1 MGRFLS
7 KGAQLS
13 IRIFRVEKR
22 ENLEQKKERYKRGV
36 HINQWLRLMLCGSV
50 ELFDRCQTPGV
61 RTPYN
66 RLYGEASPERGS
78 FSRRQ
83 VYERVGI

>member
-22 ENLEQKKERYKRGV
+22 ENLEQQKERYKRGV
-36 HINQWLRLMLCGSV
+36 HINQWLRLLLYGTV
-50 ELFDRCQTPGV
+50 ELFDRCQTPRVLPIIAYTGRLLLKGVLFPGV
-61 RTPYN
+61 RYMK
-66 RLYGEASPERGS
+66 E
-78 FSRRQ
+78 
-83 VYERVGI
+83 

>member
-22 ENLEQKKERYKRGV
+22 KNLEQKKEWYKRGGV
-36 HINQWLRLMLCGSV
+36 HLNQWLRLMLCGSV
-50 ELFDRCQTPGV
+50 ELFDRCQTPG
-61 RTPYN
+61 YS
-66 RLYGEASPERGS
+66 L
-78 FSRRQ
+78 
-83 VYERVGI
+83 

>member
-13 IRIFRVEKR
+13 IGIFCVEKR

-36 HINQWLRLMLCGSV
+36 HINQWLRLMLHGSV
-50 ELFDRCQTPGV
+50 ELFDRCQTPGG
-61 RTPYN
+61 TPYN
-66 RLYGEASPERGS
+66 CLYGEASPKGVLFPGVRYMKE
-78 FSRRQ
+78 
-83 VYERVGI
+83 

>member
-22 ENLEQKKERYKRGV
+22 ENLEQKEKRYKRGV
-36 HINQWLRLMLCGSV
+36 HINQRLRLMLCGSV
-50 ELFDRCQTPGV
+50 KLFDRCQTPGV
-61 RTPYN
+61 LPIIAYTG
-66 RLYGEASPERGS
+66 RLPRKGFYFQASG
-78 FSRRQ
+78 
-83 VYERVGI
+83 V